1 LDSSIKTL
9 GSIIRKVRKEQ
20 GLTQQQLASVCG
32 VGVRFLREVERGKE
46 TSQIGLV
53 IRVVSMLGL
62 QIKIGDVQL

>member
-1 LDSSIKTL
+1 MDSSIKTL

-32 VGVRFLREVERGKE
+32 VGVRFLREIELGKE

-53 IRVVSMLGL
+53 FKVVYMLGL
-62 QIKIGDVQL
+62 EIKIGNVQL

>member
-1 LDSSIKTL
+1 MDSSIKTL